1 MKYQYFTLIWFLLLT
16 NDQKQKYKREL
27 GRSSFKNVLHNT
39 FLNANFSNEEIIKE
53 FLFLTSITS
62 ISSLNHRR
70 KNFFSFNPISKDDF
84 IYLSY
89 IENNREI
96 TSLTFLQR
104 MFISRCVFKLKN
116 KTLTFKDIELDKIK
130 NPIVIEVN
138 NV

>member
-27 GRSSFKNVLHNT
+27 GRSSIKNVLHNT

-53 FLFLTSITS
+53 FLFLTSISS
-62 ISSLNHRR
+62 ISTITHRR
-70 KNFFSFNPISKDDF
+70 KNFFSFNPVSKEDF
-84 IYLSY
+84 IYISY
-89 IENNREI
+89 IENFRDI
-96 TSLTFLQR
+96 SSLTFLQR
-104 MFISRCVFKLKN
+104 IFLSRCVFKLKN

-130 NPIVIEVN
+130 DPIVIEVN